1 MPEKQKLRRNRL
13 VAELTDT
20 PSTVSKKKLWGDW
33 GDPPPDA
40 FLQHEVRPANLRR
53 KVQKR
58 VQFLVSMYV
67 CMKYVNKA

>member
-20 PSTVSKKKLWGDW
+20 PSTVSKKKLW

-58 VQFLVSMYV
+58 VQFLVSIYV
-67 CMKYVNKA
+67 CMMYVNKY